1 MFLEGGPG
9 VLPKEKLASLFES
22 TFPLKPLDNGKI
34 PTKAHCERAIASAA
48 ILCAIATSSFSN
60 ENNHVA
66 EIEAWIMYLSYVFAL
81 AEKWKLP
88 DKAYKSEFEIA
99 KQSIYNS
106 LANLC
111 DEIREQGH
119 LVEGDPLADSYVYRV
134 RVTWLLGLM
143 SIYAL
148 WRRSDEVPKDE
159 TDDFLREFCKEKR
172 HQLELWGEAA
182 IPQFLAFFWHFRKID
197 STPEPEFLLGRLI
210 ASICKLNR
218 PGGNTFL
225 ANPYYEAED
234 ILPYIL
240 SPILGPTEKPLT
252 YDFTGKSYALEG
264 LVHLFVRRNWKQ
276 TMKFLWPG
284 VTRIANVSFEP
295 KNFSDFYRW
304 RNQEGT
310 NKIVVPKRTQE
321 WEALKALAFE
331 SAGTNIPPSIKDY
344 PILLLL
350 FLCVYPHRTNA
361 EILRWLDTQMQ
372 QVPRP

>member
-1 MFLEGGPG
+1 
-9 VLPKEKLASLFES
+9 
-22 TFPLKPLDNGKI
+22 
-34 PTKAHCERAIASAA
+34 
-48 ILCAIATSSFSN
+48 
-60 ENNHVA
+60 
-66 EIEAWIMYLSYVFAL
+66 
-81 AEKWKLP
+81 
-88 DKAYKSEFEIA
+88 
-99 KQSIYNS
+99 
-106 LANLC
+106 
-111 DEIREQGH
+111 
-119 LVEGDPLADSYVYRV
+119 
-134 RVTWLLGLM
+134 M

-218 PGGNTFL
+218 LGGNTFL

-234 ILPYIL
+234 ILPHIL

-295 KNFSDFYRW
+295 KTSPISIDG
-304 RNQEGT
+304 GT
-310 NKIVVPKRTQE
+310 KKAQTRLSCPNK
-321 WEALKALAFE
+321 LKN
-331 SAGTNIPPSIKDY
+331 GKP
-344 PILLLL
+344 
-350 FLCVYPHRTNA
+350 
-361 EILRWLDTQMQ
+361 
-372 QVPRP
+372 